1 MRSYAGVLGATGHGI
16 ELLEIDTEA
25 HHIKAQDTAPM
36 QPDVDLESLC
46 YVMYTSG
53 STGQPKGVAVC
64 HQGVTR
70 LVVDTDYIAIGPDD
84 WSGQA
89 ANVAF
94 DAATFEIWGAL
105 LNGARVALIDTDVTV
120 DPRRFRAALHA
131 HGVSILFLTTGLFNH
146 HVASDPE
153 MFEWTALSLFGGEAT
168 SVDAVR
174 RLLVAQRPPTHL
186 YNVCGPTEN
195 TTYSTYSPITA
206 IPAPGAAVPI
216 GQAIA
221 YSTCHVVD
229 DQLRP
234 VAPGHRASYSWVGSA
249 SHAGIWASR
258 ISRQRN
264 LSRGRL
270 AMATGCIVPVMLSVS
285 SHRENSPSSAA
296 SITR

>member
-1 MRSYAGVLGATGHGI
+1 M
-16 ELLEIDTEA
+16 
-25 HHIKAQDTAPM
+25 
-36 QPDVDLESLC
+36 
-46 YVMYTSG
+46 
-53 STGQPKGVAVC
+53 
-64 HQGVTR
+64 
-70 LVVDTDYIAIGPDD
+70 
-84 WSGQA
+84 
-89 ANVAF
+89 AF

-153 MFEWTALSLFGGEAT
+153 MFGGLRYLLFGGEAT

-186 YNVCGPTEN
+186 YNVYGPTEN

-221 YSTCHVVD
+221 YSTRHVVD

-234 VAPGHRASYSWVGSA
+234 VAPGTPGELLVGGLGVARGYLGKSDLTA
-249 SHAGIWASR
+249 EKFVPSPFGDGDR
-258 ISRQRN
+258 LYRTGDVVRQLPSGELAFVGRVDN
-264 LSRGRL
+264 QVKIRGF
-270 AMATGCIVPVMLSVS
+270 PY
-285 SHRENSPSSAA
+285 
-296 SITR
+296 